1 MQLNEVSCSLLTQAL
16 LAASPGCKIG
26 FILQVS
32 NKALLAMLSHK
43 TQDAQQVEEELQD
56 IMHALAAD
64 GEQQG
69 TQYVSVLQVS
79 AAAKAKACLVLA
91 DTSVETMIAGLA
103 ESHCA

>member
-1 MQLNEVSCSLLTQAL
+1 
-16 LAASPGCKIG
+16 
-26 FILQVS
+26 LQVS

-56 IMHALAAD
+56 IMHALAAN

-79 AAAKAKACLVLA
+79 AAAKAKASLVLA
-91 DTSVETMIAGLA
+91 VTSVETMVAGLA
-103 ESHCA
+103 ESHCT